1 MRRASVIFVL
11 SLFVLSLLLI
21 LCQVPNSYASQVE
34 VVSGS
39 LPEKLHEG
47 EQINFTIE
55 VSDYR
60 YEDTKYFNLETNL
73 LLISDDQPI
82 YDFGELNKY
91 VNSRDRYK
99 QNIALN
105 LSSLPRKDSIR
116 ISIAGKAPGGES
128 LIKCEPT
135 DVVITKFQKGK
146 LKLYEVDANG
156 KVVDVKLFELV
167 IYKKEKF
174 DETMQ
179 QIRWEELDYMK
190 QEVRKL
196 FDRGMV
202 TDAQNLASQMSNIKY
217 SNHLLLLGIIK
228 IKNSIWLNAIFIFLI
243 LVSFIIGYLRGSS
256 LSDREVR

>member
-1 MRRASVIFVL
+1 MRRASII
-11 SLFVLSLLLI
+11 FVLSLLLI
-21 LCQVPNSYASQVE
+21 LCQAPDSYAAQVE

-47 EQINFTIE
+47 QQINFTIE
-55 VSDYR
+55 VSDYS
-60 YEDTKYFNLETNL
+60 YEDARYFNVETNL
-73 LLISDDQPI
+73 LLISDDQPL

-91 VNSRDRYK
+91 VNSQDRYK
-99 QNIALN
+99 QSIALN

-116 ISIAGKAPGGES
+116 ISIAGKAPDGENI
-128 LIKCEPT
+128 IKCEPT
-135 DVVITKFQKGK
+135 DVVITKFQEGK

-174 DETMQ
+174 EETMQ
-179 QIRWEELDYMK
+179 QIRWEELDNMK

-196 FDRGMV
+196 FDRGLV

-228 IKNSIWLNAIFIFLI
+228 IKNNLWLNAICIFLI
-243 LVSFIIGYLRGSS
+243 IMSFIIGYLRGSS
-256 LSDREVR
+256 LSDREVG